1 MASKQ
6 MKECIFA
13 YRNRDCW
20 GNYSCQVCG
29 DYYCESGECAFF
41 KSSKEWEHYV
51 DENGNKFV
59 RKKVKSGKR
68 KAI

>member
-13 YRNRDCW
+13 YRHRDGR
-20 GNYSCQVCG
+20 GNYSCDACD

-41 KSSKEWEHYV
+41 KSSKEWEYYV
-51 DENGNKFV
+51 DDFGNTFV
-59 RKKVKSGKR
+59 RKKVKSGK
-68 KAI
+68 